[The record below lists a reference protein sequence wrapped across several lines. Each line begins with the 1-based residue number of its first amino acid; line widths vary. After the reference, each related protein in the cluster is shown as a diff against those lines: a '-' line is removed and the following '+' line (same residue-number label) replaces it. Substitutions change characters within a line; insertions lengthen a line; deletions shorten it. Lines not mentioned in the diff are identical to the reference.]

1 MDKLDIKII
10 SLLQQDGT
18 TTNAGIAKQVGV
30 SEETVRRR
38 FKRLTQEKY
47 ISVVAVPDPTKMGF
61 DSEALIGF
69 QVEADKIEFVAES
82 LADLNEI
89 SWVSITTGS
98 FDIFAWAT
106 LRTSDA
112 LSEFIRQQ
120 VGCIAGIRRIE
131 TFINLSNKKRQH
143 GLAM

>member
-47 ISVVAVPDPTKMGF
+47 ISVVAVPDPTKIGF

-69 QVEADKIEFVAES
+69 QV
-82 LADLNEI
+82 
-89 SWVSITTGS
+89 
-98 FDIFAWAT
+98 
-106 LRTSDA
+106 
-112 LSEFIRQQ
+112 
-120 VGCIAGIRRIE
+120 
-131 TFINLSNKKRQH
+131 
-143 GLAM
+143 